1 MIDIIDLQKR
11 FHDHFKIQCPS
22 SPIILDR
29 EHLKMRLNFLLEELK
44 ELSNACGFA
53 FEASIER
60 GITIEENQDYYPPEP
75 EQILDALVDLQVV
88 LLGTAQ
94 LMGFFNTTPSYIK
107 PGVIS
112 ETIEQN
118 TNVVK
123 HSIFEEAYLRVWI
136 ANMKKVRCESAA
148 DSKRGFAIDLKKPQG
163 WTPPVL
169 SDLVKGFFGP
179 CKDCGCELQEPF
191 GSTGELKCDACL
203 NK

>member
-11 FHDHFKIQCPS
+11 FHDHFEIKCPS

-44 ELSNACGFA
+44 ELSNACGFSLKD
-53 FEASIER
+53 E
-60 GITIEENQDYYPPEP
+60 TIAPDKNFKPNA

-88 LLGTAQ
+88 LLGTVQ
-94 LMGFFNTTPSYIK
+94 LMGFFNTTPTFLQ
-107 PGVIS
+107 P
-112 ETIEQN
+112 TIEN
-118 TNVVK
+118 SNGIVK
-123 HSIFEEAYLRVWI
+123 HSVFEEAYLRVWV

-163 WTPPVL
+163 WVPPIL
-169 SDLVKGFFGP
+169 SDLVKGFFGY
-179 CKDCGCELQEPF
+179 CKDCNCELQEPF

>member
-11 FHDHFKIQCPS
+11 FHDHFEIKCPS

-44 ELSNACGFA
+44 ELSNACGFSLKD
-53 FEASIER
+53 E
-60 GITIEENQDYYPPEP
+60 TIAPDKNFKPNA

-88 LLGTAQ
+88 LLGTVQ
-94 LMGFFNTTPSYIK
+94 LMGFFNTTPTFLQ
-107 PGVIS
+107 P
-112 ETIEQN
+112 TIEN
-118 TNVVK
+118 SNGIVK
-123 HSIFEEAYLRVWI
+123 HSVFEEAYLRVWT

-163 WTPPVL
+163 WVPPIL
-169 SDLVKGFFGP
+169 SDLVKGFFGY
-179 CKDCGCELQEPF
+179 CKDCNCELQEPF

>member
-11 FHDHFKIQCPS
+11 FHEHFKIKCPS

-44 ELSNACGFA
+44 ELSNSCGFSLKD
-53 FEASIER
+53 E
-60 GITIEENQDYYPPEP
+60 TIVPDKNFKPNA

-88 LLGTAQ
+88 LLGTVQ
-94 LMGFFNTTPSYIK
+94 LMGFFNTTPFLYPATEK
-107 PGVIS
+107 
-112 ETIEQN
+112 IEQN
-118 TNVVK
+118 NEVVK
-123 HSIFEEAYLRVWI
+123 LSVFEEAYLRVWI

-163 WTPPVL
+163 WVPPVL
-169 SDLVKGFFGP
+169 SDLVKGFFGY

-203 NK
+203 L